1 MYPYAPPE
9 TVLRHLAEQADR
21 DRRNPHRSTRSRS
34 RQDRGTPRAR
44 RWHLGQ
50 K

>member
-9 TVLRHLAEQADR
+9 TVLRHLAEQTDR
-21 DRRNPHRSTRSRS
+21 DRRNPHRATRSRV
-34 RQDRGTPRAR
+34 RQDDRDRSQQ
-44 RWHLGQ
+44 HGQ